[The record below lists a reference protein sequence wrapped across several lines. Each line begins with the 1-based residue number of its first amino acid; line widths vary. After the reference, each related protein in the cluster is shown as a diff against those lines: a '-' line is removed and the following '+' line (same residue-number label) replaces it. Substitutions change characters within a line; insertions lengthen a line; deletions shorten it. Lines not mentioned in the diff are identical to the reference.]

1 MAFYYRRR
9 RRLWHLSPLALPT
22 GRPSGLQHHGCSRAL
37 IRVRASEKA
46 SVGPPWPWGREG
58 LPAASHLSKR
68 QHLHLFSWSFQETTL
83 ANNYAAS
90 YLNAPCFLL
99 SCDRVTK
106 FIVRSLFFV
115 KRRRRRRWYVSL
127 SFFMLRTF
135 WILSSVSLSLS
146 LSVSDLQSLL
156 FPSAYLL
163 PLNDLKFSLC
173 SDLLLLLFF
182 RSLPGRGVRSGRIL
196 SLRSWIIFLYSR
208 SVYNIW
214 GNESVAS
221 CDYCSDFEL
230 RFCED

>member
-1 MAFYYRRR
+1 MAKVCSHLTLYYRRR
-9 RRLWHLSPLALPT
+9 RRRRHLSPLALPP

-58 LPAASHLSKR
+58 LPAASYLSKR

-99 SCDRVTK
+99 SCDHVTK

-115 KRRRRRRWYVSL
+115 KRRRRRRRRRRCLSIFFSCFEHFESWAL
-127 SFFMLRTF
+127 SF
-135 WILSSVSLSLS
+135 SL
-146 LSVSDLQSLL
+146 SDLQSLL

-163 PLNDLKFSLC
+163 PLNDLKFSLF
-173 SDLLLLLFF
+173 SDLL
-182 RSLPGRGVRSGRIL
+182 
-196 SLRSWIIFLYSR
+196 
-208 SVYNIW
+208 
-214 GNESVAS
+214 
-221 CDYCSDFEL
+221 
-230 RFCED
+230 